1 MGHFSITDAAKSGM
15 ENRMNA
21 AVVDINVKDRSV
33 AIGDGNGFARG
44 VALPH
49 LPYLLPLPHV
59 GSQRSVSASGKDVI

>member
-1 MGHFSITDAAKSGM
+1 
-15 ENRMNA
+15 MNA

-59 GSQRSVSASGKDVI
+59 GSQRAVSASGKDVI